1 MPLLPVF
8 AHRGEDPFSRRREM
22 FEPINSSGMGSDA
35 ACQWC
40 GRALTQGDRRVCQ
53 RCLRMLR
60 DAGIPEEE
68 IFGSAES
75 YSGKKRLPG
84 AKSNG
89 RANKFG
95 PGLGISK

>member
-1 MPLLPVF
+1 
-8 AHRGEDPFSRRREM
+8 M
-22 FEPINSSGMGSDA
+22 FEPINSSGVGSDA

-40 GRALTQGDRRVCQ
+40 GMALTQGEKCVCQ

-75 YSGKKRLPG
+75 YSGKKRSPG
-84 AKSNG
+84 EKSTG
-89 RANKFG
+89 RSNKSG